1 MISCP
6 RVVVS
11 WSFVAEVTDEGSF
24 SYSFCRLVVLA
35 VIKFGPSV
43 FHLLESYGFKLLMLS
58 LVDITAVE
66 ALG

>member
-1 MISCP
+1 
-6 RVVVS
+6 
-11 WSFVAEVTDEGSF
+11 VTDEGRF

-58 LVDITAVE
+58 LMDITAVE